1 MKFGLGSR
9 ICGQV
14 IHRFQTDQLYAE
26 LDVLVR
32 MYLDQDI
39 ALAFEDP
46 ALEARLAQ
54 LLDNE
59 ELMYRA
65 KSEGGSTLYQ
75 RPEPGSEEWVEALL
89 ERLERSDFRLFGRF
103 TPHS

>member
-1 MKFGLGSR
+1 
-9 ICGQV
+9 
-14 IHRFQTDQLYAE
+14 
-26 LDVLVR
+26 